1 MLCKILR
8 FLLRIADA
16 TISVLGDVLELIVD
30 AASDVIEAGGDAVG
44 KLFSGSGG
52 IFLLGGGLL
61 LLMLMSNK
69 DQPSR
74 SYARDER
81 GTVI

>member
-30 AASDVIEAGGDAVG
+30 AAGEVIEAGGDAVG

-52 IFLLGGGLL
+52 ILLLGGGLL
-61 LLMLMSNK
+61 LFMLMSNK

-81 GTVI
+81 GMVV